1 MRSKIVKIGNSRGVR
16 IPKPM
21 IEEAG
26 LSGDVELQ
34 VRDGAVVIWPA
45 PGLRE
50 GWTQEFRN
58 MAANQDDNLL
68 DGDQLASTTEEEDWE
83 W

>member
-1 MRSKIVKIGNSRGVR
+1 MKSKIIKIGNSRRVR

-21 IEEAG
+21 IDEAG
-26 LSGDVELQ
+26 LAGTVELQ
-34 VRDGAVVIWPA
+34 VRDGAVVIWPVR
-45 PGLRE
+45 GVRE
-50 GWTQEFRN
+50 GWTEEFQA

-68 DGDQLASTTEEEDWE
+68 DGDQLDSSLEEEDWE